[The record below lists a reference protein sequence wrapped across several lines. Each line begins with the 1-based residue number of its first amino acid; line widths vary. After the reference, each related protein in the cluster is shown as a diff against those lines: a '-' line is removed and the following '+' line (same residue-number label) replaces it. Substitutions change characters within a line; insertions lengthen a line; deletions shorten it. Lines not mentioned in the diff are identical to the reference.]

1 MNVMKRRGFFALLA
15 IPLNTG
21 EGQDNLGGVQFL
33 WDQGKERLFS
43 KLQQLKFYFKYTHNQ
58 LPSYFNNNSK
68 TNKSTNYKSFEIKM
82 SSNVHSHNTHYK
94 SNLDSEQQKHKFA
107 EKCLRRNIVKTINN
121 WGGGEFFYMP
131 EGS

>member
-94 SNLDSEQQKHKFA
+94 SNLHSENKK
-107 EKCLRRNIVKTINN
+107 NINLLKNIWDTTLLKQLTKPPPLPPPIS
-121 WGGGEFFYMP
+121 FR
-131 EGS
+131 